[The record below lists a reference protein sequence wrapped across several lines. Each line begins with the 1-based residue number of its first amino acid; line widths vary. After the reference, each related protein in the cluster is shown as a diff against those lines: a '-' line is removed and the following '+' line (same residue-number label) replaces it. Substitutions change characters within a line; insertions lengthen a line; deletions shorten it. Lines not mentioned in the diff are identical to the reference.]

1 MKSTRTVEG
10 KSEVRNG
17 VFRFLSVGVAAIL
30 QIAWVGFLLSY
41 VTKKYP
47 ITVVIT
53 DFLALAI
60 VIGIYSRH
68 VNSAMKMPWIMLI
81 LSFPILGLV
90 FYLEVGMSGANKAM
104 ERRFVKCKK
113 VMDPLFPDS
122 RAAHRGLL
130 LVPDG
135 SRRRVPV
142 RFRARRTGKPIQAL
156 SGRYRRALGSGHQ
169 TLRKE
174 NLSFVI
180 RLLPA
185 SVRQCLPYC
194 R

>member
-41 VTKKYP
+41 VTEKYP

-104 ERRFVKCKK
+104 ERRFVKCKRCAEH
-113 VMDPLFPDS
+113 VS
-122 RAAHRGLL
+122 CNL
-130 LVPDG
+130 LVI
-135 SRRRVPV
+135 
-142 RFRARRTGKPIQAL
+142 TL
-156 SGRYRRALGSGHQ
+156 S
-169 TLRKE
+169 
-174 NLSFVI
+174 
-180 RLLPA
+180 
-185 SVRQCLPYC
+185 
-194 R
+194 